1 MNRPITTLACALV
14 LALGGTVLA
23 DAVDRP
29 GEGVTVRPAIAGW
42 DSAIPPQAVAGLLLE
57 ELGYDVAT
65 PVMLDNPIFYVAI
78 MQGDVDFW
86 TDGSFP
92 LHDTHLPPNFDDHA
106 SIIGMI
112 SEASVVQGYSV
123 SAWAAEEYGITSLE
137 DFKRP
142 EVKAAFDRTGDGR
155 AELVACP
162 AGWGCE
168 AVIEHHLDV
177 YELREHINDQ
187 KANYNAAFADALAAH
202 RAGEPI
208 LFYSWVPNF
217 TNYVLVAGEDV
228 VWINVPEIVPNAEQA
243 GLEDRMVLEGLPGAV
258 SDPLLAGFVA
268 DDHRSV
274 ANDAFLAANPAAAR
288 FLELFEMPVDEI
300 GRMTLRIEEGES
312 SAQAVRAMAL
322 EWIEENRETVDGWL
336 AEARAAASE

>member
-1 MNRPITTLACALV
+1 MHRTIASIALAFALAVTGTTLA
-14 LALGGTVLA
+14 
-23 DAVDRP
+23 DAHDRP
-29 GEGVTVRPAIAGW
+29 GEGVTIRPAIAGW
-42 DSAIPPQAVAGLLLE
+42 DSAIPPQAIAGLLLE
-57 ELGYDVAT
+57 ELGYDVAA
-65 PVMLDNPIFYVAI
+65 PVMLDNPIFYVAV

-92 LHDTHLPPNFDDHA
+92 LHYTHLPPNFDDHA
-106 SIIGMI
+106 SIVGMI

-123 SAWAAEEYGITSLE
+123 SAWAADEYGITSLD

-142 EVKAAFDRTGDGR
+142 EVRAAFDRTGDGR

-177 YELREHINDQ
+177 YGLREHVNDQ

-208 LFYSWVPNF
+208 LFYGWVPNF

-228 VWINVPEIVPNAEQA
+228 VWINVPEIVPNDEQV
-243 GLEDRMVLEGLPGAV
+243 GLEDRMVLEGLHGAV
-258 SDPLLAGFVA
+258 SDPLLTGFVA

-274 ANDAFLAANPAAAR
+274 ANDDFLAANPPAAR
-288 FLELFEMPVDEI
+288 FLELFAIPVDDI
-300 GRMTLRIEEGES
+300 GRMTLQIEQGAS
-312 SAQAVRAMAL
+312 SPAAVRAMAAA
-322 EWIEENRETVDGWL
+322 WIEANRDTVDTWL
-336 AEARAAASE
+336 AEARAAAE

>member
-1 MNRPITTLACALV
+1 MNRTVRTIALV
-14 LALGGTVLA
+14 LALAVAGNALA
-23 DAVDRP
+23 GAHERP
-29 GEGVTVRPAIAGW
+29 GEGVTIRPAIAGW
-42 DSAIPPQAVAGLLLE
+42 DSAIAPQAVAGLLLE

-65 PVMLDNPIFYVAI
+65 PVMLDNPIFYVAV

-92 LHDTHLPPNFDDHA
+92 LHYTHLPPNFDDHA
-106 SIIGMI
+106 SIVGMI
-112 SEASVVQGYSV
+112 SQASVVQGYSV

-177 YELREHINDQ
+177 YGLRDHINDQ

-217 TNYVLVAGEDV
+217 TNYVLVPGEDV
-228 VWINVPEIVPNAEQA
+228 IWINVPEIVPNVEQV
-243 GLEDRMVLEGLPGAV
+243 GFEDRMVLEGQPGAV

-274 ANDAFLAANPAAAR
+274 ANDVFLAANPAAAR
-288 FLELFEMPVDEI
+288 FLEVFAMPVDEI

-322 EWIEENRETVDGWL
+322 EWIAANRETVDAWL
-336 AEARAAASE
+336 DEARAAAH